1 MTFDAVIFDL
11 DGTLLDTERLVT
23 EAGMLALAAFG
34 HPADRGFLASLTGIQ
49 HDESNRRLRDW
60 LGIDDLGPFEAEWE
74 AEVQRHYARGI
85 PLMAGARELL
95 GQLTL
100 PLAVATNSATE
111 RAIRKLKEAGILDH
125 FQHVIGYDSVPQPK
139 PAPDVFLEAARRL
152 GADPDMCLVFEDSD
166 VGVAAALAAG
176 MTVVQVPDMHH
187 SGTAGAHFI
196 ADSLLAG
203 AQAAGLVWTP
213 RAIALE

>member
-11 DGTLLDTERLVT
+11 DGTLLDTERLVI
-23 EAGMLALAAFG
+23 EAGLLTLAAFG

-60 LGIDDLGPFEAEWE
+60 LGVDNLDPFEAAWE
-74 AEVQRHYARGI
+74 AEIHRHYARGI
-85 PLMAGARELL
+85 PLMAGVRELL
-95 GQLTL
+95 DQLTL

-111 RAIRKLKEAGILDH
+111 RAKLKLQENNLLGYFSA
-125 FQHVIGYDSVPQPK
+125 VIGFDSVPQPK

-152 GADPDMCLVFEDSD
+152 GATPDLCLVFEDSD
-166 VGVAAALAAG
+166 VGVTAALAAG

-187 SGTAGAHFI
+187 SGNAGAHFI
-196 ADSLLAG
+196 ADNLLAG